1 MPEMI
6 SLMLVDDQQLLRDGM
21 RTLLELEEDLTV
33 VGEAGN
39 GKEAI
44 DLYPKLQPDVVL
56 MDVQMPEMNGI
67 DATRH
72 IFMQDPQ
79 AKIIILTTFDED
91 EYVFEGIR
99 AGALGYILKAMSGDE
114 LARAVR
120 TAHRGDAWLEVSVAR
135 KIIDNFTHMPQSS
148 DPPVPR
154 LLNPLNE
161 RELEV
166 LHLLTQGCRN
176 REIAARLHLAEG
188 TVKNYVSSLMR
199 KLNVQERA
207 QAVLRAKKLGL
218 V

>member
-6 SLMLVDDQQLLRDGM
+6 SLLLVDDQQLLREGM
-21 RTLLELEEDLTV
+21 RLLLELEEDLTV

-39 GKEAI
+39 GLEAI
-44 DLYPKLQPDVVL
+44 DLYTKLRPDVVL
-56 MDVQMPEMNGI
+56 MDVQMSEMNGI
-67 DATRH
+67 DATQH

-79 AKIIILTTFDED
+79 AKIIILTTFDDD

-135 KIIDNFTHMPQSS
+135 KVIDNFTRMPPSS
-148 DPPVPR
+148 DPPVVR
-154 LLNPLNE
+154 LFTPLNE
-161 RELEV
+161 REMDV
-166 LHLLTQGCRN
+166 LHLLIQGCRN
-176 REIAARLHLAEG
+176 REIAVCLHLAEG

-199 KLNVQERA
+199 KLNVQDRA
-207 QAVLRAKKLGL
+207 QAVLQAKKLGL